1 MRAPRYW
8 SALVIAATGIAL
20 LGACSANPPEPDAG
34 ASPGGSLSTPVASPT
49 PAPTLT
55 PDIPTIPILLWS
67 PVDLGGA
74 TLQRPSDWKPLK
86 LPGAQKAWRLPSGG
100 ELGVTRIS
108 PTPQQITDAYL
119 AQLVHAANANTSN
132 PISFTLIDRRD
143 KNNGYLVGQ
152 DSSGKSFHTWV
163 FTNPKGG
170 AFVATLGPRGL
181 KSVTLE
187 DVGGA
192 DAFAAKN
199 SGKQE

>member
-55 PDIPTIPILLWS
+55 PDIPAIPILLWS

-86 LPGAQKAWRLPSGG
+86 LPGAQKAWRLPAGG
-100 ELGVTRIS
+100 ELGVTRVS
-108 PTPQQITDAYL
+108 PDQQSITDTYL
-119 AQLVHAANANTSN
+119 SQLTHAANANTNN

-143 KNNGYLVGQ
+143 KRNGYLVGQ
-152 DSSGKSFHTWV
+152 DSSGKTFHTWV
-163 FTNPKGG
+163 FTAPKEGT
-170 AFVATLGPRGL
+170 FVATLGPRGL
-181 KSVTLE
+181 KSVATE
-187 DVGGA
+187 DVGAA
-192 DAFAAKN
+192 DAFVLKN
-199 SGKQE
+199 TR